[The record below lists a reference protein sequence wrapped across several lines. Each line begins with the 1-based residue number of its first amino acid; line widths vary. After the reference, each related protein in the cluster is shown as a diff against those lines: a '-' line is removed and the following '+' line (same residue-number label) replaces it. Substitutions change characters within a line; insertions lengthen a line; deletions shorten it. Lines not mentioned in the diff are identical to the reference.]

1 MTADS
6 DSDGDMTMHK
16 LDIWERQGF
25 DVSGLRRLLQES
37 PESAGTAI
45 LRFEEVVQRLVNL
58 ETELVRLDASGFETE
73 VEELRSKVTDPK
85 RLGEVT
91 RGVIHL
97 REMMKAKERDGRRR
111 REIVEVIAAYERQG
125 YKMEGVRKVL
135 DGPITELELA
145 LSVFEDQVAI
155 IQGMKAKLGP
165 LKGKGRDSEVEAIE
179 LMLFD
184 TGNIE
189 EASEALDRLEKR
201 MGH

>member
-1 MTADS
+1 LTV
-6 DSDGDMTMHK
+6 HK

-58 ETELVRLDASGFETE
+58 ETELVRLDARGFETE

-85 RLGEVT
+85 RLGEVA

-97 REMMKAKERDGRRR
+97 RERVKAKERDGRRR
-111 REIVEVIAAYERQG
+111 REITDVIAGYEREG
-125 YKMEGVRKVL
+125 FKMESVRKSL
-135 DGPITELELA
+135 DGPITDLELK

-155 IQGMKAKLGP
+155 IKGIKARLGP

-184 TGNIE
+184 IDNIE

-201 MGH
+201 MGL